1 MSEHSLI
8 LPPFTAAPAAPAS
21 KTAAEVIRRVAL
33 LGNYPPR
40 HCGIATF
47 TADTAA
53 SLRLASP
60 TLAIDIYAM
69 DDGVGYD
76 FPPQVTAAV
85 PQNDE
90 VAYVQLADRINR
102 SGAQVLWI
110 QHEFGIFGGEAG
122 EHLLALTGRL
132 KIPYVLTL
140 HTVLDQ
146 PNAVQRRV
154 LNALMKDAAKVI
166 VMVERARDILVRSYE
181 VSRARIVVIPH
192 GIPDRPLLDTGIG
205 KAKLGLGERPVILTF
220 GLLSPDKG
228 IEEMVAALPAIREQA
243 PDALYIVAGATHPHL
258 IAQEGE
264 AYRERLIAQAE
275 ALGVRDMIEFVNRF
289 MDADELTDW
298 LSAAD
303 VYVVPYRN
311 PAQITS
317 GTLANAVGMGK
328 AVVSTPF
335 VHAAELLA
343 DDGGRLVP
351 FRSPEA
357 LADAIGSLLANPAE
371 LRALSRRAYDR
382 GRRTIWPR
390 AGESALRLFASVVA
404 DNVTV
409 LSDRVDRPAPGTP
422 GADVPAGIA
431 RLTDD
436 TGMAQH
442 SILTVPDRNH
452 GYCIDD
458 NARALMLM
466 AVASDLPSDERL
478 RLSMIYAAFLQHGW
492 NAEAGRFRNFMAFD
506 RRWLE
511 EVGSEDSNGRTM
523 WALGVTAARHPQA
536 QVARWAERLYDTA
549 APAMLSITSPRAL
562 AFLMLGAVARLEVEA
577 DHRPSLDLL
586 ARHGRSLM
594 ALVEANRRPD
604 WRWFEIMLAYDN
616 ARLPEALIRAGRR
629 LDDPHMIRCGLDTLE
644 WIGTK
649 QRTEHGHFRP
659 VGTESFGLAHTEPA
673 RFDQQPLD
681 AWAMID
687 ACSAAAEVDPDPRWT
702 ALAERAYR
710 WFLGDNDLGKSLLCN
725 SSGECFDG
733 LNPVSVN
740 LNHGA
745 ESVLAWH
752 LARAAK
758 MRMDAMVTEGR
769 QRTATIA
776 K

>member
-1 MSEHSLI
+1 MNEHTLI
-8 LPPFTAAPAAPAS
+8 LPPVPHSASSPKPAVDS
-21 KTAAEVIRRVAL
+21 IRRVAL

-40 HCGIATF
+40 QCGIATF

-53 SLRLASP
+53 SLKLASP

-69 DDGVGYD
+69 DDGAGYD
-76 FPPQVTAAV
+76 FPPQVTAVV
-85 PQNDE
+85 PQNE
-90 VAYVQLADRINR
+90 ETAYVELAERINR

-122 EHLLALTGRL
+122 EHLLPLTSRL

-140 HTVLDQ
+140 HTVLDR
-146 PNAVQRRV
+146 PNAAQRRV
-154 LNALMKDAAKVI
+154 LNALMADASKVI
-166 VMVERARDILVRSYE
+166 VMVERARDILVRSYD
-181 VSRARIVVIPH
+181 VSRGRIAVIPH
-192 GIPDRPLLDTGIG
+192 GIPDRPLLDTAVG
-205 KAKLGLGERPVILTF
+205 KAKLGLGDRPVILTF

-228 IEEMVAALPAIREQA
+228 VEEMVAALPAIRARA
-243 PDALYIVAGATHPHL
+243 PDALYVIAGATHPHL

-264 AYRERLIAQAE
+264 AYRDRLVEQAE
-275 ALGVRDMIEFVNRF
+275 ALGVLDMIEFVNRF

-303 VYVVPYRN
+303 VYVMPYRN

-351 FRSPEA
+351 FRSPDA
-357 LADAIGSLLANPAE
+357 LAEAIGSLLADPAE
-371 LRALSRRAYDR
+371 LTALSRRAYER
-382 GRRTIWPR
+382 GRKTIWPR
-390 AGESALRLFASVVA
+390 AGEAALRLFGSVVA

-409 LSDRVDRPAPGTP
+409 LSGRLDENGPGLS
-422 GADVPAGIA
+422 VPLGIE
-431 RLTDD
+431 RMTDD

-442 SILTVPDRNH
+442 SILAVPDRNH

-466 AVASDLPSDERL
+466 ALAPDIPADERL

-492 NAEAGRFRNFMAFD
+492 NEQAGRFRNFMGFD

-523 WALGVTAARHPQA
+523 WALGVTAARHPQS
-536 QVARWAERLYDTA
+536 QVARWAERLYDTT

-562 AFLMLGAVARLEVEA
+562 AFLMLGAVARLEVNA

-586 ARHGRSLM
+586 EHKGH
-594 ALVEANRRPD
+594 ALTELVKANRRPD

-616 ARLPEALIRAGRR
+616 ARLPEALIRAGRTLGDTAMVR
-629 LDDPHMIRCGLDTLE
+629 GGLETLE
-644 WIGTK
+644 WIGAK

-673 RFDQQPLD
+673 MFDQQPLD

-687 ACSAAAEVDPDPRWT
+687 ACSAAAEIDNSPRWS

-725 SSGECFDG
+725 TSGECFDG
-733 LNPVSVN
+733 LNPISVN

-758 MRMDAMVTEGR
+758 MRMDAMVTNGR
-769 QRTATIA
+769 QRTATIG